1 MLLGGDRHQGRG
13 GGGGGWRCEG
23 PRHLLAH
30 PPQGGQGGGGGRPEG
45 STNSSEKFKLT
56 DIKDVKAFANLY
68 NFLLAWKQFKTIYL
82 NPYYSYFHPFLTP
95 LNIRNPRLI
104 EFNPVDI

>member
-1 MLLGGDRHQGRG
+1 MEGEG
-13 GGGGGWRCEG
+13 GGGRAEALVTFLPILRKGGK
-23 PRHLLAH
+23 
-30 PPQGGQGGGGGRPEG
+30 GGGGGRPEG

-95 LNIRNPRLI
+95 LNIRNKRLRGTG
-104 EFNPVDI
+104 EWTKGQH